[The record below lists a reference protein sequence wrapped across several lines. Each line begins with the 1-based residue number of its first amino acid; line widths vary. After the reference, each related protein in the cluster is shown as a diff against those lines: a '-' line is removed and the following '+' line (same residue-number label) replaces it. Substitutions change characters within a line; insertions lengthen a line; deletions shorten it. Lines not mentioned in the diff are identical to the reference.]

1 MEDDGNDNEE
11 KVMMRVK
18 GMVMMMTKRMVMM
31 MTKRMVMMI
40 TSYLETVVRRVT
52 CLKITETQSDDNK
65 ARSEWV
71 N

>member
-1 MEDDGNDNEE
+1 
-11 KVMMRVK
+11 MMATI
-18 GMVMMMTKRMVMM
+18 MKRMVMM
-31 MTKRMVMMI
+31 MVKRMVMMM